1 MSFAAAAQVGSS
13 LASTAANIYM
23 QERANQANREMSD
36 KQMRFQE
43 RMSSTAHQREVAD
56 LRAAGLNPVLSAGGS
71 GASSPSGSAST
82 NVAAR
87 MDDLG
92 ATTSAAAIAK
102 LERENLKQ
110 DTEVKKTSSAANIA
124 AAEKA
129 RQDTQQSKAQTQNLR
144 NQNMLINQQAEEKEF
159 ELKVMRDN
167 PWLPK
172 AKSFMNVIGH
182 GLGNV
187 TDAMNIGRMFT
198 PKKRTGPRG
207 KTVENYSSQGTHTG
221 TTTTRYLD

>member
-92 ATTSAAAIAK
+92 TTASAAAIAK
-102 LERENLKQ
+102 LERENLKE
-110 DTEVKKTSSAANIA
+110 DTEVKKTTSAAQIA
-124 AAEKA
+124 ATEKA
-129 RQDTQQSKAQTQNLR
+129 KQDKLQSEAQTENIK
-144 NQNMLINQQAEEKEF
+144 NQNQLIRQQAEEKEF

-167 PWLPK
+167 PWIPK
-172 AKSFMNVIGH
+172 ARSFMDLLGH

-187 TDAMNIGRMFT
+187 TDAMNVGKMFT
-198 PKKRTGPRG
+198 PKKPRGPRG